1 MRQKKM
7 MIFSVIALVFSY
19 SGGSAFAQEPGL
31 ATYHETAQV
40 LVDKSMSQNV
50 TASITLQSTSI
61 QEIRIPY
68 DLEGDIREDGKV
80 IAMVVTNQDR
90 CVLGVFD
97 MSCVMI
103 NVERDPADKGILE
116 IQDSSKEI
124 GNQYIDRINKVFGT
138 EATLHSV
145 FVHSDDQS
153 NQALGTS
160 GIISGRGAISVV
172 YTMPME
178 DTGSMY
184 EKISALLLPKEI
196 RESGGFYSVARELS
210 NQENAKVTF
219 SLIPADSHSLMQLKL
234 SVDYPGE
241 ATDLSQIS
249 PFEFLKIE
257 ELARSDYFSGGF
269 YPLNSLV
276 QVVVLSPGNSAVS
289 DVAGDQVPTQTVD
302 NEKIPT
308 DITKQGWIF
317 DPKEGQI
324 IQGMYIFGEE
334 TLISRDDLI
343 FALDGSAVEN
353 PPPEPSEFDDSVA
366 IVAAIT
372 AVAIAS
378 AVFYLKGYK
387 RQSQ

>member
-1 MRQKKM
+1 MQQKA
-7 MIFSVIALVFSY
+7 MIFSIVALISLSVVA
-19 SGGSAFAQEPGL
+19 GSAFAQEEPSL
-31 ATYHETAQV
+31 ATYQETAQV

-61 QEIRIPY
+61 QEIRIPAE
-68 DLEGDIREDGKV
+68 LEQDIRKDNKV
-80 IAMVVTNQDR
+80 GAIIVTNQDQ
-90 CVLGVFD
+90 CVLGVFE

-103 NVERDPADKGILE
+103 NVERDSADKGIIA

-124 GNQYIDRINKVFGT
+124 GNQYIGRINKAFGT
-138 EATLHSV
+138 DATFHSV
-145 FVHSDDQS
+145 FIHSDDKP

-178 DTGSMY
+178 DTDSMY
-184 EKISALLLPKEI
+184 EKISSLLLPKEI
-196 RESGGFYSVARELS
+196 RESGGFYNVAKELS
-210 NQENAKVTF
+210 NKENAKMTF
-219 SLIPADSHSLMQLKL
+219 SLIPVDSRSLMQLKL

-241 ATDLSQIS
+241 ATNLSQIS
-249 PFEFLKIE
+249 PFEFLKVE

-276 QVVVLSPGNSAVS
+276 QVVILSPDNSFVSTIVGNE
-289 DVAGDQVPTQTVD
+289 VPTQIVD

-317 DPKEGQI
+317 DPKEGQR

-334 TLISRDDLI
+334 DSISKDDLR
-343 FALDGSAVEN
+343 FTLDGAEIEDPLPKSA
-353 PPPEPSEFDDSVA
+353 EFDDS
-366 IVAAIT
+366 IVIAVIIT
-372 AVAIAS
+372 VIAIAS
-378 AVFYLKGYK
+378 AAFYLKGYK
-387 RQSQ
+387 R

>member
-1 MRQKKM
+1 MQQKIL
-7 MIFSVIALVFSY
+7 IFSIITLVSFST
-19 SGGSAFAQEPGL
+19 SFAFAQEPGL
-31 ATYHETAQV
+31 ATYQETATI

-61 QEIRIPY
+61 QEIRIPAE
-68 DLEGDIREDGKV
+68 LEQDIRENDKV
-80 IAMVVTNQDR
+80 RAIIVTNQDQ

-97 MSCVMI
+97 MSCIMI
-103 NVERDPADKGILE
+103 NVERDSADKGIIE

-124 GNQYIDRINKVFGT
+124 GNQYIDRINEVFGT

-178 DTGSMY
+178 DTNSMY

-196 RESGGFYSVARELS
+196 RDSGGFYNVAKELS
-210 NQENAKVTF
+210 NKENAKMTF
-219 SLIPADSHSLMQLKL
+219 SLIPVDSRSLMQLKL

-241 ATDLSQIS
+241 ATNLSQIN
-249 PFEFLKIE
+249 PFEFLKVE
-257 ELARSDYFSGGF
+257 ELTRSDYFSQGF

-276 QVVVLSPGNSAVS
+276 QVVILSSSNSFVSNIVGNEI
-289 DVAGDQVPTQTVD
+289 PTQIVD

-317 DPKEGQI
+317 DPKEGQR

-334 TLISRDDLI
+334 TSINKNNLR
-343 FALDGSAVEN
+343 FTLDGVEIEN
-353 PPPEPSEFDDSVA
+353 PPPEPAEFDDSIVIVVIITA
-366 IVAAIT
+366 IAIAAAI
-372 AVAIAS
+372 
-378 AVFYLKGYK
+378 FYLKGYK
-387 RQSQ
+387 R

>member
-1 MRQKKM
+1 MQQKI
-7 MIFSVIALVFSY
+7 MIFSVITLISFST
-19 SGGSAFAQEPGL
+19 GFAFAQEPGL
-31 ATYHETAQV
+31 ATYQETATI

-61 QEIRIPY
+61 QEIRIPAE
-68 DLEGDIREDGKV
+68 LEQDIRENDKV
-80 IAMVVTNQDR
+80 RAIIVTNQDQ

-97 MSCVMI
+97 QSCIMI
-103 NVERDPADKGILE
+103 NVERDSADKGIIE

-124 GNQYIDRINKVFGT
+124 GNQYIDRINGVFGT

-178 DTGSMY
+178 DTNSMY

-196 RESGGFYSVARELS
+196 RDSGGFYNVAKELS
-210 NQENAKVTF
+210 DKENAKMTF
-219 SLIPADSHSLMQLKL
+219 SLIPVDSRSLMQLKL

-241 ATDLSQIS
+241 ATNLAQIN
-249 PFEFLKIE
+249 PFEFLKVE
-257 ELARSDYFSGGF
+257 KLSRSDYFSQGF

-276 QVVVLSPGNSAVS
+276 QVVILSSSDSFVSAIVGNEI
-289 DVAGDQVPTQTVD
+289 PTQIVD

-317 DPKEGQI
+317 DPKEGQR

-334 TLISRDDLI
+334 ASINKNDLRFTLGEEQRLKT
-343 FALDGSAVEN
+343 
-353 PPPEPSEFDDSVA
+353 PPPEPTEF
-366 IVAAIT
+366 
-372 AVAIAS
+372 
-378 AVFYLKGYK
+378 
-387 RQSQ
+387 RCR

>member
-1 MRQKKM
+1 MQQKI
-7 MIFSVIALVFSY
+7 MIFSIIALISFST
-19 SGGSAFAQEPGL
+19 GFAFAQEPGL
-31 ATYHETAQV
+31 ATFQETATI

-61 QEIRIPY
+61 QEIRIPAE
-68 DLEGDIREDGKV
+68 LEQDIRENDKV
-80 IAMVVTNQDR
+80 RAIIVTNQDQ

-97 MSCVMI
+97 MSCIMI
-103 NVERDPADKGILE
+103 NVERDSADKGIIE

-124 GNQYIDRINKVFGT
+124 GNQYIDRINEVFGT

-178 DTGSMY
+178 DTNSMY

-196 RESGGFYSVARELS
+196 RDSGGFYNVAKELS
-210 NQENAKVTF
+210 NKENAKMTF
-219 SLIPADSHSLMQLKL
+219 SLIPVDSRSLMQLKL

-241 ATDLSQIS
+241 ATNLSQIN
-249 PFEFLKIE
+249 PFEFLKVE
-257 ELARSDYFSGGF
+257 ELTRSDYFSQGF

-276 QVVVLSPGNSAVS
+276 QVVILSSSNSFVSNIVGNEI
-289 DVAGDQVPTQTVD
+289 PTQIVD

-317 DPKEGQI
+317 DPKEGQR

-334 TLISRDDLI
+334 TSINKNNLR
-343 FALDGSAVEN
+343 FTLDGVEIEN
-353 PPPEPSEFDDSVA
+353 PPPESAEFDDSIVIVVIITA
-366 IVAAIT
+366 IAIAAAI
-372 AVAIAS
+372 
-378 AVFYLKGYK
+378 FYLKGYK
-387 RQSQ
+387 R